1 MVPPVI
7 VAGIGDVEVT
17 HEFAKV
23 ALGCLDEQMEVV
35 IHENVAVKLDTI
47 YGKRLKEDLEEA
59 FPVVVV
65 SEDFAPFIATARNVI
80 HRAVILNP
88 QGSGH
93 GKP

>member
-17 HEFAKV
+17 HEFAEV
-23 ALGCLDEQMEVV
+23 ALGCLYEQMEVV
-35 IHENVAVKLDTI
+35 VHENIAVKFDAI
-47 YGKRLKEDLEEA
+47 YGERLQKYLEKA

-65 SEDFAPFIATARNVI
+65 SEDFAPFIATACNVI

-88 QGSGH
+88 QGSCH